1 MTLNSEQVAGW
12 ERQLDLLEAAQ
23 ATGRQGE
30 GVLRH
35 IMLFGR
41 LLRRLGVQVNTSQ
54 MLDLLAALEQ
64 VPITNRDDFYWTS
77 RAVLVSRKE
86 DLPRFDQAF
95 ELFWKRA
102 LAEQVPNFAPLL
114 SQTNTPRREL
124 PRDKPTQDNQAPQR
138 ERTIAIADADEENEN
153 EGGQDSEGEPP
164 DLIITASRDEIIRHK
179 DFSDFSVDELSLA
192 RRIIQ
197 DMRFEVGQRR
207 TRRWRSGKGRRLD
220 LRRSLRKNTRFG
232 GEIVE
237 LAWREPKFKPR
248 PLVVIADISGSM
260 EQYSRLL
267 LHFIHTLYQGM
278 DNVEAFVFS
287 TRLTRITHE
296 LRNRNVDVALNE
308 VGQRVHDWSGGTRI
322 GESLHLFNYK
332 WARRVL
338 GRGAVVL
345 IISDG
350 WDRGDVALLKREMD
364 RLQRSCYRLIWL
376 NPLLGMAGYQP
387 LTRGIVAAMPYIDDF
402 LPVHSLQSLADLG
415 VLLGELGVSPRPA
428 RRQNVLNKEGANA

>member
-1 MTLNSEQVAGW
+1 MTLNGEQAAGW
-12 ERQLDLLEAAQ
+12 ARQLDLLEEAA
-23 ATGRQGE
+23 ASGRQGV

-64 VPITNRDDFYWTS
+64 VPITSRDDFYWTA
-77 RAVLVSRKE
+77 RAILVSRKD

-102 LAEQVPNFAPLL
+102 LAEQVPNFSPLL
-114 SQTNTPRREL
+114 PQTNTPRRQPPTE
-124 PRDKPTQDNQAPQR
+124 KPGQEKQAQQR
-138 ERTIAIADADEENEN
+138 ERTIAIADTDDENEQQ
-153 EGGQDSEGEPP
+153 GQDTESEAP
-164 DLIITASRDEIIRHK
+164 DLIITASREEIIRHK
-179 DFSDFSVDELSLA
+179 DFTDFTPDELGLA

-197 DMRFEVGQRR
+197 DMRFQVGRRR

-296 LRNRNVDVALNE
+296 LRIRNVDVALNE

-338 GRGAVVL
+338 GRGAVVV

-350 WDRGDVALLKREMD
+350 WDRGDVTLLKREMD

-415 VLLGELGVSPRPA
+415 VLLSDLGVTPRPA
-428 RRQNVLNKEGANA
+428 RRQNAVNKEAIDA

>member
-1 MTLNSEQVAGW
+1 MTPNGAGAGW
-12 ERQLDLLEAAQ
+12 ARQLDLLAEAQ
-23 ATGRQGE
+23 ASGRQGE
-30 GVLRH
+30 GVLQH

-41 LLRRLGVQVNTSQ
+41 LLRRLGVRVNTSQ

-64 VPITNRDDFYWTS
+64 VPITDRDDFYWTA
-77 RAVLVSRKE
+77 RAILVTRKD

-102 LAEQVPNFAPLL
+102 LAEQVPNVSPLL
-114 SQTNTPRREL
+114 PQTNTPRRQPPTE
-124 PRDKPTQDNQAPQR
+124 KPGQEKGTQQR
-138 ERTIAIADADEENEN
+138 ERTIAIADADDEND
-153 EGGQDSEGEPP
+153 GPGRDAEGEAP
-164 DLIITASRDEIIRHK
+164 DLIITASREEIIRHK
-179 DFSDFSVDELSLA
+179 DFTDFTPDELGLA
-192 RRIIQ
+192 RRIIH
-197 DMRFEVGQRR
+197 DMRFQVGKRR
-207 TRRWRSGKGRRLD
+207 TRRWRGGKGRRLD

-296 LRNRNVDVALNE
+296 LRIRNVDLALNE

-322 GESLHLFNYK
+322 GESLHVFNYK

-350 WDRGDVALLKREMD
+350 WDRGDVTQLRREMD

-387 LTRGIVAAMPYIDDF
+387 LTRGIVAAMPFIDDF

-415 VLLGELGVSPRPA
+415 VLLSDLGVTPRPS
-428 RRQNVLNKEGANA
+428 RRQNVVNKEATHA

>member
-1 MTLNSEQVAGW
+1 MPLNGEQAAGW
-12 ERQLDLLEAAQ
+12 ARQLDLLDGAQ

-30 GVLRH
+30 GVLQH

-41 LLRRLGVQVNTSQ
+41 LLRRLGVKVNTSQ
-54 MLDLLAALEQ
+54 MLDLLAALEE
-64 VPITNRDDFYWTS
+64 VPITDRDDFYWTA
-77 RAVLVSRKE
+77 RAILVSRKD

-95 ELFWKRA
+95 ELFWRRA

-114 SQTNTPRREL
+114 PQTNTPRRQPPTEK
-124 PRDKPTQDNQAPQR
+124 PGQEKPTQQR
-138 ERTIAIADADEENEN
+138 ERTIAIADADDEN
-153 EGGQDSEGEPP
+153 EGEGQAAEGEAP
-164 DLIITASRDEIIRHK
+164 DLIITASREEIIRHK
-179 DFSDFSVDELSLA
+179 DFTDFTPDELTIA

-197 DMRFEVGQRR
+197 DMRFQVGQRR

-237 LAWREPKFKPR
+237 LAWRAPKFKPR

-296 LRNRNVDVALNE
+296 LRNRNVDMALNE

-322 GESLHLFNYK
+322 GESLHVFNYK

-350 WDRGDVALLKREMD
+350 WDRGDVTQLRREMD

-415 VLLGELGVSPRPA
+415 VLLSELGVTPRPA
-428 RRQNVLNKEGANA
+428 RRQNVANKEAVHA